1 MPGFSFGVR
10 KGMHLD
16 RVAVREGVD
25 GRLDSG
31 TVLLIGGTP
40 ADARML
46 REALADRPRWRL
58 EAVDSLRAALERLA
72 TDQISIALLDSD
84 LPESTGLDTVATV
97 LRARPDLPL
106 VVLTRAPKDH
116 QKCIEAVRLGAQ
128 DCLTRDQIDAN
139 ALHLALMCALQRTRL
154 TRNLRRSE
162 LQTEAILRALPDL
175 IFQMGADGTITGFN
189 GNEGAPLLRRPEQ
202 FLGQQLDDVLP
213 PELAETT
220 RHHIEQALRTGQVQ
234 LFEYG
239 IEIDGARRQFEARM
253 TAHGEDGVL
262 TVVRDVT
269 ERRAAQE
276 ALRKSEQ
283 HYRRLFERNLAGVFR
298 SSIDGHFLEANQA
311 LARIFGFSSREELL
325 AGTTWQIYESPE
337 DRSELLSLLERE
349 GTLVNHEQR
358 LCRRDGE
365 PVWVLINLSLVHDR
379 AGNPVLDG
387 TMIDITARK
396 RMEEQLLRSQKL
408 QAVGQLAGGI
418 AHDFNNLLQAMQSGL
433 EVLRSKGSDSAR
445 GQSVL
450 ADLEGHV
457 DRGSALTRKLLL
469 FARREIVKRQR
480 LDLNSVI
487 RETDQLLRRL
497 VRENIHVVLRLA
509 EHELPVEADP
519 GQLEQV
525 LINLTLNASEAMP
538 VGGRLVIETHRQGRQ
553 AICLFTDTGVGLNEE
568 QRSRVFDPFYTTKA
582 PDKGTG
588 LGLTV
593 VHGIV
598 TQLGGG
604 IEVDSQ
610 EDRGSTFKIELPLT
624 TTAAAALSDGPPA
637 EETPVLAGH
646 RVLVVEDELGAREGL
661 KDILDL
667 LGYQATA
674 VATGEEALA
683 LPEQPVYD
691 VLLTDLV
698 LPGIQGFEVAERL
711 KRRWPELQVI
721 AMSGYTEDETVRQ
734 QVWSGA
740 VRFLQKPFGAKQLA
754 AELRRTGPNGDNSA

>member
-1 MPGFSFGVR
+1 MAMLSFGVR
-10 KGMHLD
+10 KGSRLD
-16 RVAVREGVD
+16 RLAIREGD
-25 GRLDSG
+25 MSRFEGG

-40 ADARML
+40 TDARLL
-46 REALADRPRWRL
+46 REAIADSPEWQL
-58 EAVDSLRAALERLA
+58 EVRESLSSALERLA
-72 TDQISIALLDSD
+72 TDQISIALLDPD
-84 LPESTGLDTVATV
+84 LPDSTGLDTVATV
-97 LRARPDLPL
+97 LRTFPDLPL
-106 VVLTRAPKDH
+106 VVLTEAPKDR

-128 DCLTRDQIDAN
+128 DCLTRDQLDAD

-154 TRNLRRSE
+154 TQDLKRSE

-175 IFQMGADGTITGFN
+175 IFRIAADGTLTGFN
-189 GNEGAPLLRRPEQ
+189 GSEDAPLLKPPDQ
-202 FLGQQLDDVLP
+202 FLGRCLADVVP
-213 PELAETT
+213 PDIAEAT
-220 RHHIEQALRTGQVQ
+220 RHHIKLALETGQVQ
-234 LFEYG
+234 LYEYG
-239 IEIDGARRQFEARM
+239 IEIDGVRHRFEARI

-262 TVVRDVT
+262 AVVRDVT

-276 ALRKSEQ
+276 ALRRSEQ

-298 SSIDGHFLEANQA
+298 TSIEGRFLEANQA
-311 LARIFGFSSREELL
+311 LARIFGFPSREELL
-325 AGTTWQIYESPE
+325 AGSTWQMYESPE
-337 DRSELLSLLERE
+337 DRQKLLSSVERE

-365 PVWVLINLSLVHDR
+365 PVWVLLNLSLVRDHDDH
-379 AGNPVLDG
+379 PVLDG

-396 RMEEQLLRSQKL
+396 QMEEQLLRSQKL

-450 ADLEGHV
+450 SDLEGHV

-469 FARREIVKRQR
+469 FGRREIVRRQR
-480 LDLNSVI
+480 LDLNAVI

-497 VRENIHVVLRLA
+497 VRENIHVTLRLA

-538 VGGRLVIETHRQGRQ
+538 SGGRLVIETHRQGKQ
-553 AICLFTDTGVGLNEE
+553 AVCSFADTGIGLDEE
-568 QRSRVFDPFYTTKA
+568 QRSRVFDPFYTTKS

-593 VHGIV
+593 VHGII
-598 TQLGGG
+598 TQLGGA
-604 IEVDSQ
+604 IEVDS
-610 EDRGSTFKIELPLT
+610 EVHSGSTFKIVLPLT
-624 TTAAAALSDGPPA
+624 STAAAALPCEPSA
-637 EETPVLAGH
+637 ERTATLAGH

-683 LPEQPVYD
+683 LPEQPGFD

-711 KRRWPELQVI
+711 KRRWSDMQVI
-721 AMSGYTEDETVRQ
+721 AMSGYTEDETVRE

-754 AELRRTGPNGDNSA
+754 AELRHVAPNGDSA

>member
-1 MPGFSFGVR
+1 MARFSFDVR
-10 KGMHLD
+10 KGSRLD
-16 RVAVREGVD
+16 RVAFREGDKSRVE
-25 GRLDSG
+25 GG

-40 ADARML
+40 ADTQML
-46 REALADRPRWRL
+46 REAIADSSRWQL
-58 EAVDSLRAALERLA
+58 EVSESLSAALDRLA
-72 TDQISIALLDSD
+72 TDQITIALLDPN
-84 LPESTGLDTVATV
+84 LPDSTGLDTVATV
-97 LRARPDLPL
+97 LRAYPDLPL
-106 VVLTRAPKDH
+106 VILTEAPKNY

-128 DCLTRDQIDAN
+128 ECLTRDQLDAN

-154 TRNLRRSE
+154 TQDLRRSE
-162 LQTEAILRALPDL
+162 LHTEAILRALPDL
-175 IFQMGADGTITGFN
+175 IFQMAADGTITGFN
-189 GNEGAPLLRRPEQ
+189 GNEDAPLIKPPEQ
-202 FLGQQLDDVLP
+202 FLGHKLAEVVPADI
-213 PELAETT
+213 AETT
-220 RHHIEQALRTGQVQ
+220 RHHIELALKTGKVQ
-234 LFEYG
+234 LYEYG
-239 IEIDGARRQFEARM
+239 IEIDGVRHRFEARM

-262 TVVRDVT
+262 AVVRDVT

-276 ALRKSEQ
+276 ALRKSER

-298 SSIDGHFLEANQA
+298 TSIDGRFLEANQA

-325 AGTTWQIYESPE
+325 AGSTWQIYESPE
-337 DRSELLSLLERE
+337 DRQKLLGMVERE

-379 AGNPVLDG
+379 ADNPVLDG
-387 TMIDITARK
+387 TMIDITTRK

-450 ADLEGHV
+450 SDLEGHV

-469 FARREIVKRQR
+469 FARREIVRRQR
-480 LDLNSVI
+480 LDLNAVI
-487 RETDQLLRRL
+487 RETDQLLQRL

-538 VGGRLVIETHRQGRQ
+538 NGGRLVIETHRQGKQ
-553 AICLFTDTGVGLNEE
+553 ALCAFADTGIGLNEE
-568 QRSRVFDPFYTTKA
+568 QRSRVFDPFYTTKS

-604 IEVDSQ
+604 IEVDS
-610 EDRGSTFKIELPLT
+610 EVHHGSTFKIVLPLT
-624 TTAAAALSDGPPA
+624 STAADTLPEEPST
-637 EETPVLAGH
+637 EETPILAGH
-646 RVLVVEDELGAREGL
+646 RVLVVEDEMGAREGL

-683 LPEQPVYD
+683 LPEQPGYD

-711 KRRWPELQVI
+711 QRRWSDLQVI
-721 AMSGYTEDETVRQ
+721 AMSGYTEDETVRE

-754 AELRRTGPNGDNSA
+754 AELRRATPNGDGA